1 MLAHVGRKASAFL
14 GRGYKAPLSFPP
26 EPLYTE
32 FLDPQLRITHCPG
45 RAAPGVVG

>member
-26 EPLYTE
+26 EPLYISVQT
-32 FLDPQLRITHCPG
+32 TYG
-45 RAAPGVVG
+45 RAAQK